1 MQVYRETKMP
11 KRDEQQRQKR
21 NETRRKLKKLSRKA
35 IFCLQH
41 SRNTQPDVY
50 KEATDLY
57 EYLNALYPNK
67 HDLTRTQIYQKSL
80 ESKTVKEQVRKHAKQ
95 CTNTNQNREVKP
107 LLEIA
112 LMPQTTKKETLQE
125 QATDVGMQ
133 LPTLAIEE
141 MDTLVKDL
149 QEDPDLKHFFNVQF
163 NTELGGSKSKTIEE
177 EIDEIIQQEF
187 EALGAELAD
196 LTNVD
201 YELMC
206 LEQHV

>member
-41 SRNTQPDVY
+41 SRITQPDVY

-133 LPTLAIEE
+133 LPTLTIEE

-201 YELMC
+201 DELMC
-206 LEQHV
+206 

>member
-1 MQVYRETKMP
+1 MQVYPETKMP
-11 KRDEQQRQKR
+11 KRNEQQRQKR
-21 NETRRKLKKLSRKA
+21 NETRRNLKKLSRKA

-41 SRNTQPDVY
+41 SRITQPDVY

-57 EYLNALYPNK
+57 QYLNALYPNK

-95 CTNTNQNREVKP
+95 CTNTNQTREVKP

-112 LMPQTTKKETLQE
+112 LMPQTSKKETLQE

-133 LPTLAIEE
+133 LPTLTTEE

-149 QEDPDLKHFFNVQF
+149 QEEPDLKHFFNVQF
-163 NTELGGSKSKTIEE
+163 NTEIGGSKSKTMEE
-177 EIDEIIQQEF
+177 EIDEIIQREF

-201 YELMC
+201 DELMC
-206 LEQHV
+206 

>member
-11 KRDEQQRQKR
+11 KRNEEQRQKR

-41 SRNTQPDVY
+41 SRITQPDVY

-112 LMPQTTKKETLQE
+112 LMSQTTKKETLQE

-133 LPTLAIEE
+133 LPTLTTEE

-163 NTELGGSKSKTIEE
+163 NTELGGSISKTIEE

-187 EALGAELAD
+187 EGIRR
-196 LTNVD
+196 
-201 YELMC
+201 
-206 LEQHV
+206 

>member
-11 KRDEQQRQKR
+11 KRNEQQRQKR

-41 SRNTQPDVY
+41 SRITQPDVY
-50 KEATDLY
+50 KEASDLY

-95 CTNTNQNREVKP
+95 CTNINQNREVKP

-125 QATDVGMQ
+125 QATDAGMQ
-133 LPTLAIEE
+133 LPTLTTEE

-149 QEDPDLKHFFNVQF
+149 QEDPNLKHFFNVQF
-163 NTELGGSKSKTIEE
+163 NTELGGSKYKTIEE

-201 YELMC
+201 DELMC
-206 LEQHV
+206 

>member
-11 KRDEQQRQKR
+11 KRNEQQRQKR

-41 SRNTQPDVY
+41 SRITQPDVY

-133 LPTLAIEE
+133 LPTLTTEE

-149 QEDPDLKHFFNVQF
+149 QEDPHLKHFFNVQF

-201 YELMC
+201 DELMC
-206 LEQHV
+206 

>member
-1 MQVYRETKMP
+1 MP
-11 KRDEQQRQKR
+11 KRNEQQREKR

-41 SRNTQPDVY
+41 TRITQPAVY

-95 CTNTNQNREVKP
+95 CTNTSQAREVKP
-107 LLEIA
+107 MLEIA

-133 LPTLAIEE
+133 LPTLTTEE

-149 QEDPDLKHFFNVQF
+149 QEDPHLKHFFNVQF

-187 EALGAELAD
+187 ETLGAELAD

-201 YELMC
+201 DELTYR
-206 LEQHV
+206 EQYV

>member
-1 MQVYRETKMP
+1 MQVYGETKMP
-11 KRDEQQRQKR
+11 KRNEQQRQKR
-21 NETRRKLKKLSRKA
+21 NETRRNLKKLSRKA
-35 IFCLQH
+35 IFCFQH
-41 SRNTQPDVY
+41 IRITQPAVY

-125 QATDVGMQ
+125 QATGVGMQ
-133 LPTLAIEE
+133 LPTLTTEE

-149 QEDPDLKHFFNVQF
+149 QEDPNLKHFFNVQF

-201 YELMC
+201 DELMC
-206 LEQHV
+206 

>member
-11 KRDEQQRQKR
+11 KRNEQQRQKR

-41 SRNTQPDVY
+41 SRITQPDVY

-133 LPTLAIEE
+133 LPTLTTEE

-201 YELMC
+201 DELMC
-206 LEQHV
+206 

>member
-41 SRNTQPDVY
+41 SRITQPDVY
-50 KEATDLY
+50 KEASDLY

-95 CTNTNQNREVKP
+95 CTNTNQTREVKP

-133 LPTLAIEE
+133 LPTLTTEE

-149 QEDPDLKHFFNVQF
+149 QEDPNLKHFFNVQF

-177 EIDEIIQQEF
+177 EIDEIIKQEF

-201 YELMC
+201 DELMC
-206 LEQHV
+206 

>member
-11 KRDEQQRQKR
+11 KRNEEQRQKR
-21 NETRRKLKKLSRKA
+21 NETRPKLKKLSRKA

-41 SRNTQPDVY
+41 SRITQPDVY
-50 KEATDLY
+50 KEASDLY
-57 EYLNALYPNK
+57 EFLNSLYPNK

-133 LPTLAIEE
+133 LPTLTTEE
-141 MDTLVKDL
+141 MDTLLKDL
-149 QEDPDLKHFFNVQF
+149 QEDPNLKHFFNVQF

-201 YELMC
+201 DELMC
-206 LEQHV
+206 

>member
-1 MQVYRETKMP
+1 MP
-11 KRDEQQRQKR
+11 KRNEQQRQKR

-41 SRNTQPDVY
+41 IRITQPDTY
-50 KEATDLY
+50 KEATGLY
-57 EYLNALYPNK
+57 EYLNMLYPNK

-112 LMPQTTKKETLQE
+112 LMPPTTKKETLQE

-133 LPTLAIEE
+133 LPTLTTEE
-141 MDTLVKDL
+141 IDTLVKDL
-149 QEDPDLKHFFNVQF
+149 QEDPHLKHFFNIQF
-163 NTELGGSKSKTIEE
+163 NTEIGESKPKTLEE

-187 EALGAELAD
+187 ESLGAELAD

-201 YELMC
+201 DELMC
-206 LEQHV
+206 